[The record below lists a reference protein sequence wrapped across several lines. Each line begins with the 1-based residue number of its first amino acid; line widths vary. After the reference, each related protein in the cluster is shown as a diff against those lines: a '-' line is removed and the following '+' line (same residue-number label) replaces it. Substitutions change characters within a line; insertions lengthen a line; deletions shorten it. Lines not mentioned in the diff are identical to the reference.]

1 MVRDQ
6 MRLGVTVSCGFF
18 DPRAMFASAHGQ
30 TYFFVD
36 GHWDY
41 YVDVNYMRGVRHG
54 TLSAAQAQELADA
67 MAWTWI
73 RGGLQLWQVRPGPIS
88 HRDR

>member
-1 MVRDQ
+1 
-6 MRLGVTVSCGFF
+6 
-18 DPRAMFASAHGQ
+18 
-30 TYFFVD
+30 
-36 GHWDY
+36 
-41 YVDVNYMRGVRHG
+41 MRGVRHG
-54 TLSAAQAQELADA
+54 ALSAAQAQELADA